1 MQILN
6 QFIVHAVQ
14 LMPKQ
19 IVRIFA
25 NKYIAGDKLEDGVA
39 MVKKLNAKGI
49 LATMDVLGEAIS
61 TREEA
66 LESLSKCHLVLET
79 IQKEKLN
86 SNLSI
91 KPTQAGL
98 ELDPEFCY
106 REVKKLMDKAKSF
119 NNFVRLDMEDS
130 STTDSIIDLFRKLRA
145 EYTNVG
151 IVIQAYM
158 RRSMDDITALNKID
172 AGYRICKGIYVE
184 PENIAFKGKQEV
196 RDNFLALLQKMLKD
210 GKYVGIAT
218 HDMYL
223 IDKAKNIIKE
233 LGIPQSQFEFQMLLG
248 VREDIRDMLNKE
260 GFKVRI
266 YVPFGKDWYKY
277 SIRRLKENP
286 KIAGDIFK
294 NIFSIN

>member
-66 LESLSKCHLVLET
+66 LESLAKCHSVLDT

-106 REVKKLMDKAKSF
+106 HEVKKLMDKAKSL

-145 EYTNVG
+145 EYANVG

-158 RRSMDDITALNKID
+158 RRSMDDVTTLNKID
-172 AGYRICKGIYVE
+172 AGYRLCKGIYVE
-184 PENIAFKGKQEV
+184 PEKIAFKGKQEV
-196 RDNFLALLQKMLKD
+196 RDNFLALLRQMLKD

-223 IDKAKNIIKE
+223 IDKSKNIIKE